1 MFGKA
6 RTNRVYLC
14 KCNLIAEFG
23 VENIC
28 VHDDA
33 SSRIC
38 FKQQQVV
45 VLENMRRHKPAT
57 TLAQNPQH
65 LRAQRQERATSKT
78 HNKNYKRVMVKLV
91 RLFSA
96 RPAAVSLVAIG
107 LSLPNPL

>member
-1 MFGKA
+1 M
-6 RTNRVYLC
+6 L
-14 KCNLIAEFG
+14 
-23 VENIC
+23 
-28 VHDDA
+28 
-33 SSRIC
+33 
-38 FKQQQVV
+38 Q
-45 VLENMRRHKPAT
+45 T
-57 TLAQNPQH
+57 TTGSCTRKYAQAQNQQH